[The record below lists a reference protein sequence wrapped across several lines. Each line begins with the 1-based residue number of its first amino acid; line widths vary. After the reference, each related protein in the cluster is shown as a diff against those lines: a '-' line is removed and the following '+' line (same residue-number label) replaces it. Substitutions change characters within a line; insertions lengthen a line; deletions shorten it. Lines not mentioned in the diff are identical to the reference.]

1 MENTGY
7 GEDGE
12 EGENDGKKVEYEF
25 EGHGIGEGGEHVRGL
40 MPVRVGAVADLSDTL
55 VLTHAHRRGEVAER
69 DRIREIHI
77 AADFRRVGAGEGG
90 VAAE

>member
-25 EGHGIGEGGEHVRGL
+25 EGHGIGESGELVVFVIGL
-40 MPVRVGAVADLSDTL
+40 FGDLNHEKL
-55 VLTHAHRRGEVAER
+55 KIGFKLK
-69 DRIREIHI
+69 
-77 AADFRRVGAGEGG
+77 
-90 VAAE
+90 